1 MRYSAE
7 HKEAT
12 RRKILDA
19 AGRRFRAEGYDGLG
33 VDGLA
38 KAAGVTNGAFYGHF
52 ASKADAFREV
62 MVAGLEELRAG
73 IARFRANGGAGWTN
87 DLARFYFSDAKLNQP
102 ENSCA
107 LPTFAP
113 ETARAPAATRQA
125 FQAEL
130 IRVKDELAG
139 GLDATGTEADER
151 AWLLLALLAGGVNL
165 ARAVPDRDLADTIA
179 GILQRAV
186 VDIAAGKQPIPPT
199 PGF

>member
-7 HKEAT
+7 HKEET

-38 KAAGVTNGAFYGHF
+38 KEAGVTNGAFYGHF

-62 MVAGLEELRAG
+62 VVAGLDELREG
-73 IARFRANGGAGWTN
+73 IARFRAKGGTGWTG
-87 DLARFYFSDAKLNQP
+87 DLAEFYFSDAKLNQP
-102 ENSCA
+102 ENTCA

-113 ETARAPAATRQA
+113 ETARAPEGTREA

-139 GLDATGTEADER
+139 GLDVAGAEADNR

-165 ARAVPDRDLADTIA
+165 ARAVPDRDLSETIA
-179 GILQRAV
+179 GVLRRAV
-186 VDIAAGKQPIPPT
+186 VDIAEGK
-199 PGF
+199 

>member
-7 HKEAT
+7 HKEET

-38 KAAGVTNGAFYGHF
+38 KEAGVTNGAFYGHF

-62 MVAGLEELRAG
+62 VVAGLTELREG
-73 IARFRANGGAGWTN
+73 IARFRAKGGAGWTR
-87 DLARFYFSDAKLNQP
+87 DLADFYFSDAKLNQP
-102 ENSCA
+102 ENTCA

-113 ETARAPAATRQA
+113 ETARAPEGTRAA

-130 IRVKDELAG
+130 IRVKDELAA
-139 GLDATGTEADER
+139 GLDVTGAEADNR
-151 AWLLLALLAGGVNL
+151 AWLLLALFAGGVNL
-165 ARAVPDRDLADTIA
+165 ARAVPDRDLSETIA
-179 GILQRAV
+179 GVLRRAV
-186 VDIAAGKQPIPPT
+186 VDIADGK
-199 PGF
+199 